1 MSKNVFFWKSAVI
14 SLFGGAVKFVPY
26 NFHVYFEY
34 CIPSKLY
41 GIKWKKIL
49 IPMAHEI
56 THELNAQ

>member
-41 GIKWKKIL
+41 GIK
-49 IPMAHEI
+49 
-56 THELNAQ
+56 